1 MACTFCEN
9 PLAVGKIVYE
19 DERCWV
25 LLHHDWSPRGH
36 AMVVAKRH
44 IENASDLDEEEWL
57 HLARVWHRAERVL
70 LDATGAERAI
80 IFKLGI
86 LTPHLHVHIY
96 PMSSQHTRDDVF
108 EAFDGKKREAK
119 DDAFVETIRQ
129 RLLTLPPR

>member
-1 MACTFCEN
+1 VACTFCAD
-9 PLAVGKIVYE
+9 PLSVGKVVFE
-19 DERCWV
+19 DELCRV

-57 HLARVWHRAERVL
+57 HLAKVWHRAERVL
-70 LDATGAERAI
+70 LEATGADRAI

-96 PMSSQHTRDDVF
+96 PMSAQATREDVF

-119 DDAFVETIRQ
+119 DEAFVARVIA
-129 RLLTLPPR
+129 RLT

>member
-1 MACTFCEN
+1 M
-9 PLAVGKIVYE
+9 GKVVFE
-19 DERCWV
+19 DELCRV

-57 HLARVWHRAERVL
+57 HLAKVWHRAERVL
-70 LDATGAERAI
+70 LEATGADRAI

-96 PMSSQHTRDDVF
+96 PMSAQATREDVF

-119 DDAFVETIRQ
+119 DEAFVRRVIA
-129 RLLTLPPR
+129 RLT